1 MELRAGPEAAGARLD
16 AFLAGPLGSRSRA
29 QRLIEAGA
37 VLVDGAA
44 APKRLRL
51 AGGEAIAV
59 DEAQDPQARGA
70 CRSRRAAQRRSPWPT
85 RTSTCW

>member
-44 APKRLRL
+44 AQKRLRL
-51 AGGEAIAV
+51 AGGEAIEV
-59 DEAQDPQARGA
+59 DERRDAVERGEAGDEDRSAPFA
-70 CRSRRAAQRRSPWPT
+70 CDSVPCA
-85 RTSTCW
+85 